1 MQSMSYRTMDR
12 ETFQAVKDALLDA
25 AANLLGTTAQALATT
40 A

>member
-25 AANLLGTTAQALATT
+25 AANLLGTTADRIDPAA
-40 A
+40 